1 MEKLFPQTIKK
12 CGTTLS
18 SSKENSKDRYKMYMS
33 GGSKAIY
40 NLSIKGK
47 VYILIL
53 YTEYI

>member
-12 CGTTLS
+12 CDTTLS